1 MATRIHGLEGDRRF
15 AEGALQPRRLNL
27 RRLLVVGAALA
38 VVATAADLILAMVL
52 RSALQVPAGFSP
64 LTAPS
69 VASMTIAG
77 MIGAT
82 AIFGWMARVRPDP
95 RATFVRIAL
104 AALVLSWVP
113 DLVVWVTGV
122 FPATTGTGILSLMTL
137 HVVAA
142 ACALSI
148 LYRFGLAAE

>member
-1 MATRIHGLEGDRRF
+1 MATRIQGLDDGRRL
-15 AEGALQPRRLNL
+15 AEGAGRSDRLSL
-27 RRLLVVGAALA
+27 RRLAVVGTALA
-38 VVATAADLILAMVL
+38 AVATAADLILAMVL
-52 RSALQVPAGFSP
+52 RSALQVPAGFTP

-69 VASMTIAG
+69 VASMTILG

-82 AIFGWMARVRPDP
+82 AVFGGIARMRSDP

-104 AALVLSWVP
+104 AALVLSWLP
-113 DLVVWVTGV
+113 DLVIWVTGI
-122 FPATTGTGILSLMTL
+122 FSATTATGILSLMAL

-142 ACALSI
+142 ACAVGI